1 MRDVY
6 VIGVGMTKFGKHMDK
21 NMKALAAEATN
32 TALKHAG
39 ITKEQLQLAVVGNA
53 YQGLVTGQ
61 ESIRG
66 QVVLRAMGIGNIPVT
81 NVENA
86 CCSSATALQVAWMD
100 IALGLHDVGL
110 VLGMEKMYMDDREK
124 RLKLFS
130 ASADVEIVEQLVAA
144 MKADA
149 ERKRQ
154 AAAARG
160 ENKDDKKDEKKTKGG
175 SAFMEI
181 YAMGTRL
188 HMDKYGLTQRQLAI
202 VSAKNHNNSVHN
214 PYAQYQKPFTVE
226 EVLAAPLIA
235 YPLTLP
241 MCSPV
246 GDGAAAV
253 ILCSKEYVKKLGV
266 SKPVKILATVLG
278 SGMDRGF
285 DDPDIGERLSK
296 IAYEKAGVGPEDID
310 VCEFHDASAF
320 GEVLQTESLGFCPRG
335 EGGLF
340 AEQGHSALGGKLP
353 INPSGGLESKGHP
366 VGATGA
372 GQITELVWQL
382 RGEAG
387 GRQVENARI
396 ALAENGGGNIGIE
409 EASMVITILQ
419 ADF

>member
-6 VIGVGMTKFGKHMDK
+6 VIGVGMTKFGKHMDR
-21 NMKALAAEATN
+21 NMKSLAAEATHL
-32 TALKHAG
+32 ALEHAG
-39 ITKEQLQLAVVGNA
+39 ITKEKVQAAVVGNA
-53 YQGLVTGQ
+53 YQGLATGQ

-100 IALGLHDVGL
+100 VALGLHDVAL
-110 VLGMEKMYMDDREK
+110 VLGMEKMFLEDRAA
-124 RLKLFS
+124 RLKLYS
-130 ASADVEIVEQLVAA
+130 SSADVEVVEQIVAA

-149 ERKRQ
+149 ERKRKE
-154 AAAARG
+154 AEEKG
-160 ENKDDKKDEKKTKGG
+160 EAKDDKKDEKKSKGG

-188 HMDKYGLTQRQLAI
+188 HMDKYGLTQRQLAC
-202 VSAKNHNNSVHN
+202 VSSKNHNHSVHN
-214 PYAQYQKPFTVE
+214 PFAQYQKPFTVE

-246 GDGAAAV
+246 GDGAAAL
-253 ILCSKEYVKKLGV
+253 IICSKDYVKKLGV

-278 SGMDRGF
+278 GGMDRGF
-285 DDPDIGERLSK
+285 DDPDIGERLAK
-296 IAYEKAGVGPEDID
+296 VAYETAGVGPEDID
-310 VCEFHDASAF
+310 VAEFHDATAF
-320 GEVLQTESLGFCPRG
+320 GEVLQTEALGFCPRG
-335 EGGLF
+335 EGGIF
-340 AEQGHSALGGKLP
+340 AEQGHSTIGGKLP

-372 GQITELVWQL
+372 GQIAELVWQL

-387 GRQVENARI
+387 KRQVENARI

-409 EASMVITILQ
+409 EAAMMLTILQ

>member
-21 NMKALAAEATN
+21 NMKTLAAEAVKR
-32 TALKHAG
+32 ALEHAG
-39 ITKEQLQLAVVGNA
+39 LEQKNIQTAVVGNA

-66 QVVLRAMGIGNIPVT
+66 QVVLRAMGIGDIPVT

-100 IALGLHDVGL
+100 IALGLHEVGL
-110 VLGMEKMYMDDREK
+110 VLGMEKMYMEDREK

-130 ASADVEIVEQLVAA
+130 ASADVEVLEMIVKA
-144 MKADA
+144 MKEDA
-149 ERKRQ
+149 EKKRKE
-154 AAAARG
+154 AEARG
-160 ENKDDKKDEKKTKGG
+160 EVKAEKSSQGG

-181 YAMGTRL
+181 YAMGTRM

-214 PYAQYQKPFTVE
+214 PYAQYRQPFTVE
-226 EVLAAPLIA
+226 EVLQAPPVA
-235 YPLTLP
+235 YPLTRP

-246 GDGAAAV
+246 GDGAAAL
-253 ILCSKEYVKKLGV
+253 ILCSQEYVRKLAV
-266 SKPVKILATVLG
+266 SKPVKILATVVG

-285 DDPDIGERLSK
+285 DDPDIGQRLSR
-296 IAYEKAGVGPEDID
+296 IAYERAGVGPEDID
-310 VCEFHDASAF
+310 VAEFHDATAF
-320 GEVLQTESLGFCPRG
+320 GEVLNTESLGFCPRG
-335 EGGLF
+335 EGGIF
-340 AEQGHSALGGKLP
+340 AEEGHSALGGKLP

-372 GQITELVWQL
+372 GQIAELVWQL
-382 RGEAG
+382 RGEAD

-409 EASMVITILQ
+409 EAAMVLTILQ
-419 ADF
+419 ADW

>member
-6 VIGVGMTKFGKHMDK
+6 VIGVGMTKFGKHIDK
-21 NMKALAAEATN
+21 NMKTLAAEAVDR
-32 TALKHAG
+32 ALEHAG
-39 ITKEQLQLAVVGNA
+39 ITKENIQTAVVGNA
-53 YQGLVTGQ
+53 YQGLATGQ

-66 QVVLRAMGIGNIPVT
+66 QVVLRAMGIGGIPVT

-86 CCSSATALQVAWMD
+86 CCSSATAFQVAWMD
-100 IALGLHDVGL
+100 IALGLHDAAL
-110 VLGMEKMYMDDREK
+110 VLGMEKMYLEDREK

-130 ASADVEIVEQLVAA
+130 ASTDVEVMEQFIKA

-149 ERKRQ
+149 EKKRKE
-154 AAAARG
+154 AEARG
-160 ENKDDKKDEKKTKGG
+160 EVKKEKESKGG

-181 YAMGTRL
+181 YAMGTRM
-188 HMDKYGLTQRQLAI
+188 HMEKYGLTQKQLAI
-202 VSAKNHNNSVHN
+202 VSSKNHKNSVHN
-214 PYAQYQKPFTVE
+214 PYAQYRMPLTVE
-226 EVLAAPLIA
+226 EVLSAPSVA
-235 YPLTLP
+235 YPLTRP

-253 ILCSKEYVKKLGV
+253 IICSGEYVKKLGA
-266 SKPVKILATVLG
+266 SKPVKILATELG
-278 SGMDRGF
+278 GGVDRDF
-285 DDPDIGERLSK
+285 DDPDIGERLSR

-310 VCEFHDASAF
+310 VAEFHDATAF
-320 GEVLQTESLGFCPRG
+320 GEVLNTEALGFCPRG

-340 AEQGHSALGGKLP
+340 AEQGHSAIGGKLP

-372 GQITELVWQL
+372 GQIAELVWQL

-409 EASMVITILQ
+409 EAAMVITILQ

>member
-6 VIGVGMTKFGKHMDK
+6 VIGVGMTRFGKHMDR
-21 NMKALAAEATN
+21 NMKSLSAEAVDQ
-32 TALKHAG
+32 ALSHAG
-39 ITKEQLQLAVVGNA
+39 IDKQQLQVAVVGNA

-66 QVVLRAMGIGNIPVT
+66 QVVLRAMGIGGIPVT

-86 CCSSATALQVAWMD
+86 CCSSATAFQVAWMD
-100 IALGLHDVGL
+100 IALGLHDVAL
-110 VLGMEKMYMDDREK
+110 VLGMEKMYMEDREK

-130 ASADVEIVEQLVAA
+130 ASADVEALEAIVKA

-149 ERKRQ
+149 EKKRRE
-154 AAAARG
+154 AEARG
-160 ENKDDKKDEKKTKGG
+160 EVTKEKSGKGG

-188 HMDKYGLTQRQLAI
+188 HMDKYGLTQRQLAVI
-202 VSAKNHNNSVHN
+202 SAKNHNHSVLN
-214 PYAQYQKPFTVE
+214 PYAQYRQPFTVE
-226 EVLAAPLIA
+226 EVLAAPEVA
-235 YPLTLP
+235 YPLTRP

-246 GDGAAAV
+246 GDGASAV
-253 ILCSKEYVKKLGV
+253 ILCSPEYVRKLGA
-266 SKPVKILATVLG
+266 SKPVKVLATVLAG
-278 SGMDRGF
+278 GMDRGF
-285 DDPDIGERLSK
+285 DDPDIGDRLSK
-296 IAYEKAGVGPEDID
+296 IAYETAGVGPEDID
-310 VCEFHDASAF
+310 VAEFHDATAF
-320 GEVLQTESLGFCPRG
+320 GEVLNTEALGFCPRG

-340 AEQGHSALGGKLP
+340 AEAGHSTLGGKLP

-382 RGEAG
+382 RGEAEK
-387 GRQVENARI
+387 RQVEGARL
-396 ALAENGGGNIGIE
+396 ALAENGGGNIGLE
-409 EASMVITILQ
+409 EAAMVITILQ

>member
-6 VIGVGMTKFGKHMDK
+6 VIGVGMTPFGKHMDK
-21 NMKALAAEATN
+21 NMKTLAADATN
-32 TALKHAG
+32 RALEHAG
-39 ITKEQLQLAVVGNA
+39 ITKDKLQVAVVGNA

-66 QVVLRAMGIGNIPVT
+66 QVVLRAMGIGGIPVT

-86 CCSSATALQVAWMD
+86 CCSSATAFQVAWMD
-100 IALGLHDVGL
+100 IALGLHDVAL

-130 ASADVEIVEQLVAA
+130 ASADVEVIEMLVQA

-149 ERKRQ
+149 ERKRKE
-154 AAAARG
+154 AEARG
-160 ENKDDKKDEKKTKGG
+160 ETKKEKESKGG

-181 YAMGTRL
+181 YAMGARL

-202 VSAKNHNNSVHN
+202 VSAKNHNHSVNN
-214 PYAQYQKPFTVE
+214 PYAQYRKPFTVE
-226 EVLAAPLIA
+226 EVLAAPPIA

-246 GDGAAAV
+246 GDGAAAA
-253 ILCSKEYVKKLGV
+253 ILCSKKMIKKLGA
-266 SKPVKILATVLG
+266 SKPVKILATVVG
-278 SGMDRGF
+278 GGMDRGF
-285 DDPDIGERLSK
+285 DDPDIGERVAK
-296 IAYEKAGVGPEDID
+296 VAYEMAGVGPRDID
-310 VCEFHDASAF
+310 VAEFHDATAF
-320 GEVLQTESLGFCPRG
+320 GEVVNTEALGFCPRG
-335 EGGLF
+335 EGGIF
-340 AEQGHSALGGKLP
+340 AEQGHSTLGGKLP

-372 GQITELVWQL
+372 GQIAELVWQL
-382 RGEAG
+382 RGEAD
-387 GRQVENARI
+387 GRQVKGARI

-409 EASMVITILQ
+409 EAAMVIT
-419 ADF
+419 